1 MPGLRSG
8 ASDHCEPVA
17 REAVWQRWGL
27 YSKWKEERLRRG
39 LQEEKEPCWT
49 KNEMS
54 KDTDVMMKIGRKCPN
69 PDFPFA

>member
-1 MPGLRSG
+1 MEG
-8 ASDHCEPVA
+8 
-17 REAVWQRWGL
+17 REV
-27 YSKWKEERLRRG
+27 EERSAK
-39 LQEEKEPCWT
+39 EKEPCWT